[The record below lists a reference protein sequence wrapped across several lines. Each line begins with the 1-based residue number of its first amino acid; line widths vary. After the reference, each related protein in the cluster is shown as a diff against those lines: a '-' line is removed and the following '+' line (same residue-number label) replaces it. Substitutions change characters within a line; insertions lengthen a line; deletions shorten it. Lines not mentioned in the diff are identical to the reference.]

1 MCEFRAKNRRGG
13 RDEVVHLRCSVIF
26 YHFACAAPFTLLFV
40 YFTFS
45 HPDTSSCSSS
55 VVFKAMWSDGC
66 GGGSAALDSLSL
78 TNSSVLHASTQQS
91 TRNDVTEALLA
102 HFKQW

>member
-13 RDEVVHLRCSVIF
+13 RDEVVHLRCSVFF

-45 HPDTSSCSSS
+45 HPGTASYYSS
-55 VVFKAMWSDGC
+55 VVLEAMWSGGS
-66 GGGSAALDSLSL
+66 GGGSAALDSLL
-78 TNSSVLHASTQQS
+78 LQNSSVWHVGTHQS
-91 TRNDVTEALLA
+91 TSKRRNKG
-102 HFKQW
+102 HFGEC